1 MSIWMKSSLFSAA
14 RSFALLGSVIPFSLF
29 AQQQPRLA
37 VLPPT
42 QLVVHPGTTVTQQ
55 THVSVE
61 PGFHVNSDKPTDE
74 YVIPLKLTWTD
85 GQLHPESVTY
95 PKPESIKVGTETLTV
110 FTGDFNIETR
120 FSIPR
125 QAQPGS
131 STLVGKL
138 RYQACNNQMC
148 LRPATA
154 EVRVPVLI
162 Q

>member
-1 MSIWMKSSLFSAA
+1 MAILCSI
-14 RSFALLGSVIPFSLF
+14 VPFSLF
-29 AQQQPRLA
+29 AQQQHRLA
-37 VLPPT
+37 VLPAT
-42 QLVVHPGTTVTQQ
+42 QLVGRPGTTVTQQ
-55 THVSVE
+55 TRISVE

-85 GQLHPESVTY
+85 GQMHPESVTY
-95 PKPESIKVGTETLTV
+95 PKPESIKVGTETLSV
-110 FTGDFNIETR
+110 LTGDFVIQTR